1 MVKSQ
6 THGECFSD
14 TYCYNTVI
22 VKIDTGP
29 MFEMV
34 TVPPVKCLDDRCISE
49 EYLTA
54 YIRAFSLYCFFLFIC
69 LTLARG

>member
-6 THGECFSD
+6 TQGECFSD

-49 EYLTA
+49 EL
-54 YIRAFSLYCFFLFIC
+54 
-69 LTLARG
+69 

>member
-1 MVKSQ
+1 MTEKSDPWFLRWNQGGEIHGAMVKSQ

-14 TYCYNTVI
+14 TYCFNTVI

-49 EYLTA
+49 EL
-54 YIRAFSLYCFFLFIC
+54 
-69 LTLARG
+69 